1 MNYFINPGISMPG
14 GWEIWLVFIIIL
26 LIFGPKKLP
35 ELARGLG
42 KAIREFKKAKDDVHD
57 AIMEEGNALEDKE
70 TDKTVDKTKTEDGDE
85 K

>member
-14 GWEIWLVFIIIL
+14 GWEIWLIFIVIL

-35 ELARGLG
+35 ELAKGLG
-42 KAIREFKKAKDDVHD
+42 KAIREFRKAKDDVRD
-57 AIMEEGNALEDKE
+57 AIMEEGNALEDKKN
-70 TDKTVDKTKTEDGDE
+70 DKTVDETEDGDE